1 MLEMAYFRKV
11 PAKNKKGFTWSFT
24 LDIGRDPSTG
34 KRKQITRRGFETKK
48 EAELAANQMTIEIN
62 NDTFVNEKD
71 ILFKDFI
78 TDYLKIIA
86 QPSVKPST
94 FYGYKTV
101 VEKRLIPKFGHM
113 KIKKFTPKIISS
125 YYTELLKE
133 GLTEEFIQYIHSIL
147 KMASKTAVDWKYIKN
162 DFMVTVKA
170 PSRQKKNVNTWS
182 IDECN
187 KFLNRMREQKD
198 HIFMLYYLAIYT
210 GMRRGELLG
219 LKWENIDF
227 EKKRIY
233 VEHSLY
239 YISGQ
244 GLVLQSPKT
253 ASGKRNIS
261 ITNETIAELQSY
273 KVKKQ
278 EQLLKVGMKLSGE
291 HFVVSA
297 FGGEP
302 VNPNTIHKQFLY
314 DIKLAGVKRI
324 RFHDLRHTHATIM
337 LEIGEN
343 SKVVSERLGHSNVS
357 ITLDKYSHVTPNIQD
372 SSAEH
377 FSEALRKMSS
387 RQ

>member
-1 MLEMAYFRKV
+1 MVAYFRKV
-11 PAKNKKGFTWSFT
+11 TAKNKKGFTWSFT
-24 LDIGRDPSTG
+24 LDLGRDHATG

-62 NDTFVNEKD
+62 NETFVHEKET
-71 ILFKDFI
+71 LFKDFI
-78 TDYLKIIA
+78 IDYLTIIA
-86 QPSVKPST
+86 QPAVKPST

-101 VEKRLIPKFGHM
+101 VEKRLIPTFGHM
-113 KIKKFTPKIISS
+113 KIKNFTPKLISS
-125 YYTELLKE
+125 YYTDLLKE
-133 GLTEEFIQYIHSIL
+133 GLTEEFIRYIHSIL
-147 KMASKTAVDWKYIKN
+147 KMAAKTAIDWKYIKN
-162 DFMVTVKA
+162 DFMLNVKA
-170 PSRQKKNVNTWS
+170 PSRQKKSVNTWS

-187 KFLNRMREQKD
+187 KFLNRMREQKE
-198 HIFMLYYLAIYT
+198 HIFMMYYLAIYT

-219 LKWENIDF
+219 LKWDNIDF
-227 EKKRIY
+227 EKRRIY

-253 ASGKRNIS
+253 ISGKRNIS
-261 ITNETIAELQSY
+261 ITDEAIAELQSY
-273 KVKKQ
+273 KLKKQ

-291 HFVVSA
+291 HFVVST

-302 VNPNTIHKQFLY
+302 VNPNTVHKQFLY

-377 FSEALRKMSS
+377 FSEALRKM
-387 RQ
+387 RFEQ

>member
-1 MLEMAYFRKV
+1 MAYFRKV

-24 LDIGRDPSTG
+24 LDMGRDPSTG

-198 HIFMLYYLAIYT
+198 YIFMLYYLAIYT

-314 DIKLAGVKRI
+314 DIKLAGVRRI